1 MGRKTEI
8 EGFNFRYNIITTLV
22 YLIGIILLIQLFNL
36 QIVNGA
42 EYRDTSNTRLS
53 RDTTI
58 KASRGSIVDRTG
70 NVLVSTDMQ
79 FYLEMYKTKVE
90 NAALNSSILLM
101 TQILESNGDGYVD
114 TFPISIEPFEYHF
127 NSLEELDAWRGKY
140 KIPEAASAEEAF
152 YLFKDKYEIEYEN
165 LKDIRQVL
173 AIRYAITTMG
183 YSTTKSIQISNKI
196 SRNSAVQLQEQG
208 QSLTGINIV
217 VQPIRVY
224 HMGNLAS
231 HIIGHMGRI
240 SDANKRELEARGD
253 TFEYDANEKIGQTGI
268 EKVFEEYLRG
278 IDGIKQVDMDVN
290 GTVTGEYISQEAI
303 GGSSIVLTIDANLQK
318 IANDALINNIWKI
331 KTGGFGQVYDAN
343 GGTVIV
349 TNVKTGEVLAM
360 ASYPD
365 YEPAQF
371 YNGISNEKY
380 AEYNN
385 SKTTPMINRAIQG
398 TYEPGSIFKMV
409 TGIAA
414 LETGNTNTT
423 ERINDA
429 GRYPINV
436 QNPPA
441 CWLYNSYGRGHGYLN
456 ISGAIEHSCNYFF
469 YTVSDRMG
477 IDNLTKYASFFGLGR
492 KTGIELDG
500 ERTGTLAQ
508 RSVLEDKGEVWGTG
522 QTVIASIGQGVNSY
536 TPVQI
541 AKYISMVANGGKKID
556 LSIVKSV
563 VQSNGTQ
570 IASSEIDAFVKEKL
584 NIPDDPSEDFHLNEN
599 NLRAIWDGMRSV
611 TGDSTGTAY
620 SIFRDFDI
628 EVGGKTGS
636 AEARKR

>member
-127 NSLEELDAWRGKY
+127 NSLEELDEWRGKY

-165 LKDIRQVL
+165 LKDIRQIL

-290 GTVTGEYISQEAI
+290 GTVTGEYTSQEAI

-423 ERINDA
+423 ERINDT

-584 NIPDDPSEDFHLNEN
+584 NIPDDPSEDFQLNEN